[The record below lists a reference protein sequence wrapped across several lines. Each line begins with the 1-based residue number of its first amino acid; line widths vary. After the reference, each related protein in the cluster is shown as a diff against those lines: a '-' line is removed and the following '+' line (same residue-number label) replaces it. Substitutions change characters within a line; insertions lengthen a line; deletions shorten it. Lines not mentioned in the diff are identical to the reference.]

1 MTTSTPKFRAI
12 KWFIF
17 SAISTFLAFFLPVTI
32 WLGYN
37 ARLGKPNPYI
47 ITCAV
52 ILLFLCT
59 YQGKYRATALV
70 NDFSPENNKKIYLSV
85 IKTATLIAYI
95 IYLAFIPV
103 IIASIF
109 WC

>member
-1 MTTSTPKFRAI
+1 MTTATPKFRAI

-32 WLGYN
+32 WLGN
-37 ARLGKPNPYI
+37 NTRFGKPNPYVI
-47 ITCAV
+47 ACAV

-59 YQGKYRATALV
+59 YQGKYRATALI
-70 NDFSPENNKKIYLSV
+70 NDFAPEKKKKLYLSG
-85 IKTATLIAYI
+85 IKTAALIAYI